1 MSIRPTPRREMMKWR
16 TEEERDIRHACMLVA
31 CILLKRMKHTAE
43 HDSTRCTA
51 TLQAAMHACT
61 TLTACSYTR
70 SHTSS
75 LFFFLFTCSH
85 LTQAT
90 LRPSH
95 SQHVHVNF
103 PSPCV
108 GLVSRYYIN
117 YQQSSFCSY
126 FTMVEKNKNHLSR
139 EIQWWK
145 NKRYI

>member
-75 LFFFLFTCSH
+75 LFCFFFHLLAFD

-90 LRPSH
+90 LTLSIGHGTLITNSPH
-95 SQHVHVNF
+95 SGHI
-103 PSPCV
+103 
-108 GLVSRYYIN
+108 LLIY
-117 YQQSSFCSY
+117 
-126 FTMVEKNKNHLSR
+126 L
-139 EIQWWK
+139 
-145 NKRYI
+145 

>member
-1 MSIRPTPRREMMKWR
+1 MVLSDRRLLFFLIIVQKFSIYYITLSCHEHKTDTKKRDDEMEDGRRE
-16 TEEERDIRHACMLVA
+16 RHQTCMLVA

-75 LFFFLFTCSH
+75 LFCFFFHLLAFD

-90 LRPSH
+90 LTLSIGHGTLINNSPH
-95 SQHVHVNF
+95 SGHI
-103 PSPCV
+103 
-108 GLVSRYYIN
+108 LLIY
-117 YQQSSFCSY
+117 
-126 FTMVEKNKNHLSR
+126 L
-139 EIQWWK
+139 
-145 NKRYI
+145 